1 MGTRI
6 VTIQCLGDAPGSKF
20 LDGRTGDGTVGLAP
34 DSGGSGT
41 RWRLSDNGGAV
52 TLECLGDVPGSKF
65 LDGRTGDGTVGL
77 APDNGFSG
85 TRWQMSDL

>member
-34 DSGGSGT
+34 DDGGSGT
-41 RWRLSDNGGAV
+41 RWRLPGNGV
-52 TLECLGDVPGSKF
+52 LECLGDVPGPKF
-65 LDGRTGDGTVGL
+65 LDGRTGSGTVGL